1 MFEQAS
7 YLQRYSYSVG
17 PCILHPLLCQSGSY
31 LNAVLRILGNFTV
44 TGISVHQYLPS
55 ATTAALTYQ
64 LVRVTG
70 ASAVEALGSSIVV
83 AGNNNL
89 TTSASSISASLN
101 NGDQIGLMLTL
112 GASGTVPVATAATT
126 ILANIY
132 CVPR

>member
-1 MFEQAS
+1 
-7 YLQRYSYSVG
+7 
-17 PCILHPLLCQSGSY
+17 
-31 LNAVLRILGNFTV
+31 
-44 TGISVHQYLPS
+44 VHQYLPS